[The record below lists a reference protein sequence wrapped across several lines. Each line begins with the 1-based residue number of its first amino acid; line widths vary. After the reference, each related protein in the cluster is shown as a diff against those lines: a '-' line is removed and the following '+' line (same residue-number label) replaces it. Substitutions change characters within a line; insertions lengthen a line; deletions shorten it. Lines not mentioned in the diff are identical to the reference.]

1 MSVQAMIDGLKT
13 PVSET
18 RLNVG
23 PMRVDKDSR
32 RIGET
37 VEFRNR
43 RVKTRAKSKAARAA
57 RKQGRK

>member
-1 MSVQAMIDGLKT
+1 M
-13 PVSET
+13 SET
-18 RLNVG
+18 MGDFAPVDHRLNNG

-32 RIGET
+32 RLGET